1 MHEVTQ
7 VTAVTRFWNRV
18 DGEALPL
25 HGLLRRGQAVGQRAQ
40 LRQLLEGW
48 RKIGCPANGLELLL
62 CCQCR
67 NDAIRSGAGRHLAG
81 VLDHV
86 TAQQRGG
93 GLVEP

>member
-1 MHEVTQ
+1 M
-7 VTAVTRFWNRV
+7 TRFWNRV

-48 RKIGCPANGLELLL
+48 CKIGCPANGLELLL

-67 NDAIRSGAGRHLAG
+67 NDAIRFGEGRDLAG
-81 VLDHV
+81 VLEQV
-86 TAQQRGG
+86 TTQKCGG